1 MSASRNRLILGLVA
15 GVAAIAAFWFL
26 VLSPKQQ
33 EAADLGERIDA
44 TRAEVAGIQQKTAQL
59 EAAKGTHDVD
69 YASVVRLGKAV
80 PTDDDVGSLVM
91 QLDSA
96 AKRSGID
103 FRSVQL
109 SGGAGTT
116 TPPPAA
122 AGAGTAQA
130 TTAKLP
136 PGATVGP
143 AGFPTMPFT
152 FEFTGQFFTL
162 SNFFSRLERL
172 VRVDGER
179 IDVSGRLLTVDAFSL
194 KAGSDGFPS
203 VVATIGATAY
213 LIPREESMPLAAAAP
228 AAAGAAP
235 AGAGPATTP
244 VTATT
249 TGAIR

>member
-15 GVAAIAAFWFL
+15 GVAALAAFWFL

-33 EAADLGERIDA
+33 EASALRESIDS
-44 TRAEVAGIQQKTAQL
+44 TQAEVAKLRAETGKLQ
-59 EAAKGTHDVD
+59 AAKSSHDVD

-80 PTDDDVGSLVM
+80 PTDDDVGSLVV

-96 AKRSGID
+96 AKRSGVD

-136 PGATVGP
+136 PGASVGP
-143 AGFPTMPFT
+143 AGFPTMPFS

-194 KAGSDGFPS
+194 KAGESGFPS

-213 LIPREESMPLAAAAP
+213 LIPREESMPLGATP
-228 AAAGAAP
+228 QAAAGAVP
-235 AGAGPATTP
+235 ADAGPATTP